1 MSPHARQLYLLLVLA
16 ADRRGSSFYGIRR
29 CQQILGLSETELR
42 QARLDL
48 LHMELL
54 ASDGQT
60 HQLLSLPAAQSAQTK
75 PITPMTGASPAAVVQ
90 TTTEPPSAAD
100 GRHMPIPEDAR
111 EILRGIFG
119 RDEF

>member
-16 ADRRGSSFYGIRR
+16 ADRHGSSFYGIRR
-29 CQQILGLSETELR
+29 CQQILGLSETDLR
-42 QARLDL
+42 QARMELI
-48 LHMELL
+48 HMEIL

-75 PITPMTGASPAAVVQ
+75 PIPHTVDPSSTAVVHIA
-90 TTTEPPSAAD
+90 TGPPSVA
-100 GRHMPIPEDAR
+100 GERHMSIPEDAR

>member
-29 CQQILGLSETELR
+29 SQQILGLSEAELR
-42 QARLDL
+42 QARMEL

-54 ASDGQT
+54 ASDGKT
-60 HQLLSLPAAQSAQTK
+60 HQLLSLPAVQPVQT
-75 PITPMTGASPAAVVQ
+75 TPMTPTAGASPAAVIR
-90 TTTEPPSAAD
+90 TTTEPPSAT
-100 GRHMPIPEDAR
+100 GERHKSIPEDTR

>member
-16 ADRRGSSFYGIRR
+16 ADRRGSSFYGITR

-42 QARLDL
+42 QARMDL
-48 LHMELL
+48 LRMELL

-60 HQLLSLPAAQSAQTK
+60 HQLLSLPATQAVQTT
-75 PITPMTGASPAAVVQ
+75 PIAPRTGVIPPAVVQ
-90 TTTEPPSAAD
+90 TTSEPPGEAG
-100 GRHMPIPEDAR
+100 GRHMPIPEDVR

-119 RDEF
+119 RDQF